1 MLERGCGQIVNVL
14 SVLGKFGYLLRAP
27 YSAAKFALNGYM
39 STLRLEV
46 CCHASIGVERIFL
59 LYPRQPCIVT
69 C

>member
-1 MLERGCGQIVNVL
+1 MLERRCGQIVNVL

-46 CCHASIGVERIFL
+46 CGHASIGIERIF
-59 LYPRQPCIVT
+59 
-69 C
+69 